1 MYIKAILIGLIFC
14 IFLVPAAVYAADC
27 EYETEKTEEVQRI
40 FVTTANL
47 NLRPTPS
54 TDQPRITLVS
64 AGRNVLVTDLRD
76 GEWFAVDYNGIQGY
90 MYAEFLREVIIDTAI
105 AAASTGIPGRVEL
118 LEWSVAS
125 SIIPQ
130 NTPLT
135 VIDVRTG
142 LRFQM
147 KSFSHGSHADLFP
160 VTTEDTDIIR
170 RVFGG
175 SWTWTPR
182 PVVLLVGDRSFVAS
196 MSGMPHG
203 GGINRNNGMNG
214 HLCMH
219 FLNSRTHNGNRSHEQ
234 DHQNAVREAYNTASD
249 WEIACGED
257 D

>member
-1 MYIKAILIGLIFC
+1 MYIKASIIGLIFC
-14 IFLVPAAVYAADC
+14 IFLLPAAVFAADY
-27 EYETEKTEEVQRI
+27 EYETEEIQRT

-54 TDQPRITLVS
+54 TDQPRIKLVN
-64 AGRNVLVTDLRD
+64 AGRNVHVTDFRD
-76 GEWFAVDYNGIQGY
+76 GEWFAVEYNGVQGY
-90 MYAEFLREVIIDTAI
+90 MYAEFLREVTISP
-105 AAASTGIPGRVEL
+105 AATASTGIPGRVEL
-118 LEWSVAS
+118 IEWSVAS

-130 NTPLT
+130 NVPLT

-170 RVFGG
+170 YVFGG

-182 PVVLLVGDRSFVAS
+182 PVVLFVGDRSFAAS

-203 GGINRNNGMNG
+203 GGVNRNNGMNG

-219 FLNSRTHNGNRSHEQ
+219 FLHSRTHNGNRSHEQ
-234 DHQNAVREAYNTASD
+234 DHQNAVREAYNTASG
-249 WEIACGED
+249 WEISCDED
-257 D
+257 E